1 MFEISMACETINVR
15 INSSYIFRLLDNI
28 VANDVNTMVTI
39 AEIDTGLVRN
49 QRVFVKTTSEWAS
62 QIVHP
67 IPSKFPKTKGA

>member
-1 MFEISMACETINVR
+1 MACETINVR

-49 QRVFVKTTSEWAS
+49 QRVFVKTTSE
-62 QIVHP
+62 
-67 IPSKFPKTKGA
+67 

>member
-1 MFEISMACETINVR
+1 MMSRHRLLTYTRTMFEISMACETINVR

-49 QRVFVKTTSEWAS
+49 QRVFVKTTSE
-62 QIVHP
+62 
-67 IPSKFPKTKGA
+67 